1 MPDSLLST
9 RLADSP
15 LALID
20 HHVHGAVAGPL
31 DGPGIESLL
40 TESVLPAP
48 PGTTAWDTPL
58 GFASAAGARR
68 CSTWS
73 RPPRPP
79 STWPGAPSWARP
91 R

>member
-1 MPDSLLST
+1 MPDSL
-9 RLADSP
+9 LADSP

-58 GFASAAGARR
+58 GFAVRR
-68 CSTWS
+68 WCA
-73 RPPRPP
+73 PVPRP
-79 STWPGAPSWARP
+79 
-91 R
+91 